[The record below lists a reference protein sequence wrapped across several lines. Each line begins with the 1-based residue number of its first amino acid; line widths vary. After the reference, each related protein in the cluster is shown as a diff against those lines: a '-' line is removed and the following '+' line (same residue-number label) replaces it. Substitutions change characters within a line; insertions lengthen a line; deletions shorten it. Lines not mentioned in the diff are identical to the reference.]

1 LARVYQDEMQI
12 KQAFRSGEVDLI
24 DITSAVTDPYSL
36 DDDTKNYRYLTRSY
50 ECLAFNLEHPIL
62 GDIAVRKAIA
72 YALNRKDIIFK
83 VYLNN
88 AEATDVPI
96 PSDSWLYDGASRIYD
111 FEREKAIKLLDEAGW
126 IDLNDDGIRD
136 KIIDSDTVE
145 LKFTIL
151 TNEDNSMRK
160 DVAELIAQQLRQVGI
175 AVQSMTVP
183 WEEFETIL
191 LDGDFDAVLTG
202 YYLDMFPDFQ
212 FMFHSKAIGNG
223 LNNFIR
229 YRDEE
234 LDRLI
239 DEAAVLYDHDR
250 LAESYSRIQRR
261 LVDQLPLIS
270 LYFQTA
276 SLLTNNRVHGVEAP
290 RELNIF
296 RNIEEWY
303 LQP

>member
-1 LARVYQDEMQI
+1 M
-12 KQAFRSGEVDLI
+12 
-24 DITSAVTDPYSL
+24 
-36 DDDTKNYRYLTRSY
+36 
-50 ECLAFNLEHPIL
+50 
-62 GDIAVRKAIA
+62 
-72 YALNRKDIIFK
+72 
-83 VYLNN
+83 NN